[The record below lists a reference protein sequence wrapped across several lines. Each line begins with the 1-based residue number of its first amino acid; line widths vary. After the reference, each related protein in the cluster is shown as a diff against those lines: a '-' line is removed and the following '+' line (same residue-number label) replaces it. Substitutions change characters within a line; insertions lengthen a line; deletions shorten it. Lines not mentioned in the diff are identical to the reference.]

1 MENDNEK
8 IIRFYD
14 RRSFLSTLGI
24 GCLGA
29 ACFGSAVL
37 SVEYLFPNSVL
48 EPSPKFNAGPLDQF
62 PPDSVTED
70 LEHKTFII
78 RKRSGAIYTMSAI
91 CTHLGCLTF
100 YKQEEGI
107 IACPCHGSK
116 FTKEG
121 DVFRGP
127 APQPVPSFYAEL
139 KDRLQLVVD
148 RSQVVDQNFLL
159 KV

>member
-1 MENDNEK
+1 MSSKEEK
-8 IIRFYD
+8 KERFYD
-14 RRSFLSTLGI
+14 RRSFLASIGV

-29 ACFGSAVL
+29 ACLGGTAL
-37 SVEYLFPNSVL
+37 SVEYLAPNSVL
-48 EPSPKFNAGPLDQF
+48 EPSPKFNAGSLDQF
-62 PPDSVTED
+62 GPESVTED
-70 LEHKTFII
+70 LEHRTYVV
-78 RKRSGAIYTMSAI
+78 RNRSGSIYIMSAV

-100 YKQEEGI
+100 FKQEEEI

-121 DVFRGP
+121 DVIRGP
-127 APQPVPSFYAEL
+127 APRPLRRYYAEL
-139 KDRLQLVVD
+139 NDRSQLIID

>member
-8 IIRFYD
+8 ITRFYG
-14 RRSFLSTLGI
+14 RRSFLSSLGI
-24 GCLGA
+24 GCLGTACLGGA
-29 ACFGSAVL
+29 AL

-48 EPSPKFNAGPLDQF
+48 EPSPKFNAGSLDRF

-70 LEHKTFII
+70 LENKTYVI
-78 RKRSGAIYTMSAI
+78 RMRSGAIYSMSAI

-100 YKQEEGI
+100 FKQEDNI

-121 DVFRGP
+121 DVIKGP
-127 APQPVPSFYAEL
+127 APRPLPRFYTEL
-139 KDRLQLVVD
+139 ND
-148 RSQVVDQNFLL
+148 RSQLVIDRSLIVDQNFLL